1 MATVDHIQGIVTN
14 ILVAQMWIPSIVSF
28 FICVVFVLLTP
39 TLFTLLRRQE
49 DANAV
54 QAAHD
59 APTLRFGGLGLLIG
73 ILSSIV
79 ILNFTDEFV
88 LYASLLLCSAIPL
101 ILAGFAEDLGYR
113 VHPKIRLASIALSSL
128 LCVTM
133 LQVSVTNVG
142 VTLIDSALSYALISI
157 IFTIFASMGVT
168 NAFNLID
175 GLNGL
180 ASFTAITTA
189 VALSAIAMLSG
200 VYHLQNFYTMLAI
213 VTLGF
218 FLLNYPFG
226 KLFLGDGGAYLL
238 GHCLVWGGIMLAH
251 EVPGISAFSVL
262 LIFFWPVADTV
273 LAIWRRMRL
282 ARPADRP
289 DRLHFHQLVMRFLEI
304 RLLGRNRRQLANPLA
319 TLIIAP
325 LIVAPQICGLIY
337 AFDNN
342 LAMIASGC
350 FAVIFFMTY
359 NVGMRLA
366 QRTHKVA
373 TAASKVHIDEI

>member
-1 MATVDHIQGIVTN
+1 MVTVNDIQDIVTK

-28 FICVVFVLLTP
+28 FMCLVFVLLTP
-39 TLFTLLRRQE
+39 SLFKLFQRQQ
-49 DANAV
+49 DANEV

-59 APTLRFGGLGLLIG
+59 KPTLRIGGLGLLFG

-79 ILNFTDEFV
+79 LLKFTTDFV
-88 LYASLLLCSAIPL
+88 VYASFLLCSAIPL
-101 ILAGFAEDLGYR
+101 ILTGFSEDIGYR

-128 LCVTM
+128 LCTTV
-133 LQVSVTNVG
+133 LNVSVTSVG
-142 VTLIDSALSYALISI
+142 VAWVDMALSHALVSI
-157 IFTIFASMGVT
+157 IFTIFAASGVT

-180 ASFTAITTA
+180 ASFTAIRTGFA
-189 VALSAIAMLSG
+189 IAAIAMLSG
-200 VYHLQNFYTMLAI
+200 VVHLQNFYIMLAI
-213 VTLGF
+213 VTFGF

-226 KLFLGDGGAYLL
+226 RLFLGDGGAYLL
-238 GHCLVWGGIMLAH
+238 GHCLVWGGITLTH
-251 EVPGISAFSVL
+251 EISGLSAFSIL

-289 DRLHFHQLVMRFLEI
+289 DRMHFHQLVMRFLEI
-304 RLLGRNRRQLANPLA
+304 RFLGRNRRQLANPLA

-325 LIVAPQICGLIY
+325 LIVSPQICGLIY
-337 AFDNN
+337 AFDNKS
-342 LAMIASGC
+342 AMIASAC

-359 NVGMRLA
+359 SIGMHVA
-366 QRTHKVA
+366 PRTHKVGRA
-373 TAASKVHIDEI
+373 PSKKALR

>member
-1 MATVDHIQGIVTN
+1 MATVSDIQDIVTN
-14 ILVAQMWIPSIVSF
+14 ILVAQMWLPSIVSF
-28 FICVVFVLLTP
+28 FMCLVFVLLTP
-39 TLFTLLRRQE
+39 TLFTLFQRQE

-54 QAAHD
+54 QSAHEK
-59 APTLRFGGLGLLIG
+59 PTLRIGGLGLLIG

-79 ILNFTDEFV
+79 ILNFTNDFV
-88 LYASLLLCSAIPL
+88 IYASLLLCSAIPL
-101 ILAGFAEDLGYR
+101 ILAGFAEDIGYR
-113 VHPKIRLASIALSSL
+113 VHPKIRLVSIALSSL
-128 LCVTM
+128 LCTTV
-133 LQVSVTNVG
+133 LQVSVTSIG
-142 VTLIDSALSYALISI
+142 VTLVDTALSYVLISI
-157 IFTIFASMGVT
+157 IFTIFAASGVT

-189 VALSAIAMLSG
+189 VALSAVAMLSG
-200 VYHLQNFYTMLAI
+200 IKYLQNFYTMLAI
-213 VTLGF
+213 VTFGF

-238 GHCLVWGGIMLAH
+238 GHCLVWGGITLAH
-251 EVPGISAFSVL
+251 EVPGLSAFSIL

-273 LAIWRRMRL
+273 LAIWRRLRL
-282 ARPADRP
+282 SRPADRP

-337 AFDNN
+337 AFDNKS
-342 LAMIASGC
+342 AMIASGC

-359 NVGMRLA
+359 NLGMRLA

-373 TAASKVHIDEI
+373 TASTKPQIDEI